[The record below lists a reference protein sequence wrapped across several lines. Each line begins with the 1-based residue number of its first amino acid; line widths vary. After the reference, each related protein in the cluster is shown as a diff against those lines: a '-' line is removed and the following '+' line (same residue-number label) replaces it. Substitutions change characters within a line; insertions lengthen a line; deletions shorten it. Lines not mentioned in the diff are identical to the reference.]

1 MSASAI
7 TPERTVT
14 NCRMCESGSLEELL
28 DLGHMPP
35 SDNFLTKEDLERSE
49 TYYPL
54 KLLFCAD
61 CGLAQLS
68 YVVPPEILFSDAYPY
83 ESSTSQYLRDHF
95 KKMAET
101 IIDRFGFGE
110 SDLAVDIGSNVG
122 VLLGGF
128 KNQGL
133 QVMGVE
139 PVGHLAA
146 KANAAGIDTLNAFF
160 SPTTAKDIVSSHG
173 RASVVT
179 GTNVFAHI
187 DDLTSVTNSLMEL
200 LRPDG
205 IFVIEFSHFLDMI
218 RTTEYDHIY
227 HEHLSYISMAPLA
240 RFFSRVGFEVFD
252 VEEVAMHG
260 VSLRVYSGFPGQHEV
275 TERVERLIKLEAD
288 EGILTFDELLEF
300 SRKVITK
307 KQELTNCL
315 VSLKSQGK
323 RIVGISAPAK
333 GNTLLNYCNI
343 TPDILDYLTEKSDLK
358 IGLLSPGMHIPVVD
372 DDVLKEDQPDYGM
385 LMAWNLRD
393 EIIKNLGFFKER
405 GGRFLVPMPTL
416 EIV

>member
-1 MSASAI
+1 MNVGVNSLE
-7 TPERTVT
+7 PTVT
-14 NCRMCESGSLEELL
+14 KCRMCDSGSLEELL

-35 SDNFLTKEDLERSE
+35 SDNFLTKEDLQRSE

-54 KLLFCAD
+54 KLLFCTD

-95 KKMAET
+95 KNMAET
-101 IIDRFGFGE
+101 ISDKFGFGE

-128 KNQGL
+128 KGKGL
-133 QVMGVE
+133 KVVGVE
-139 PVGHLAA
+139 PVAHLAA
-146 KANAAGIDTLNAFF
+146 KANATGIETLNAFF
-160 SPTTAKDIVSSHG
+160 SPDAAKEIVASHD

-187 DDLTSVTNSLMEL
+187 DDLTSVTDSLREL

-205 IFVIEFSHFLDMI
+205 VFVIEFSHFLDMI
-218 RTTEYDHIY
+218 RNTEYDHIY

-260 VSLRVYSGFPGQHEV
+260 VSLRVFAGFPGQHTV
-275 TERVERLIKLEAD
+275 SERVDNLVQLETA
-288 EGILTFDELLEF
+288 EGVLAYDSLLQF
-300 SRKVITK
+300 SRKVVTK

-315 VSLKSQGK
+315 VTLKSQGK

-343 TPDILDYLTEKSDLK
+343 TPDIVDYLTEKSKLK

-385 LMAWNLRD
+385 LMAWNLRT
-393 EIIKNLGFFKER
+393 EIIKNLGSFKER